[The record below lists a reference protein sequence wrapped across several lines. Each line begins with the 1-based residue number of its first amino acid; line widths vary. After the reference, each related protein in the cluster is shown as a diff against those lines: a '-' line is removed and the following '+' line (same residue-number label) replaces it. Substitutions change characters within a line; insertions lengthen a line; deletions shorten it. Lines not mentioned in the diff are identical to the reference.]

1 VSYDGVATLD
11 SFPFSFIAAFLLPI
25 LDVTSRST
33 RMHSGVEERG
43 GGAAHRDKGEV
54 AAQFLDVDLEIT
66 VVLEQRKMKGPK
78 R

>member
-1 VSYDGVATLD
+1 
-11 SFPFSFIAAFLLPI
+11 
-25 LDVTSRST
+25 
-33 RMHSGVEERG
+33 MHSGVEERG